1 MESENIWTN
10 IVSTRPYNSSQ
21 FSCIND
27 FKGLKQGKNFEIL
40 KKFSTL
46 SSNITLLYQK
56 TKKFYKHS

>member
-27 FKGLKQGKNFEIL
+27 FKGLKQGKNFEI
-40 KKFSTL
+40 
-46 SSNITLLYQK
+46 
-56 TKKFYKHS
+56 